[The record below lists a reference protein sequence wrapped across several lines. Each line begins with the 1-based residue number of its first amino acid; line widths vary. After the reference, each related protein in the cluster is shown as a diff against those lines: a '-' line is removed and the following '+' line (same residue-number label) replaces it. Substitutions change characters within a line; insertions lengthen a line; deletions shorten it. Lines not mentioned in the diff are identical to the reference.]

1 MRAAGVTNRM
11 LMESLTVGRRV
22 QGLIICTKVM
32 NSLDKQDND
41 DDGDDDDDDDDGA
54 IRLPGFQID
63 NPSEFRVLLF
73 LC

>member
-1 MRAAGVTNRM
+1 MTNRM

-41 DDGDDDDDDDDGA
+41 NGDDDDDDGA

-63 NPSEFRVLLF
+63 NPSKFRVLLF

>member
-11 LMESLTVGRRV
+11 LMESLTVGRLV

-41 DDGDDDDDDDDGA
+41 NGDDDDDDDGA